1 MIRDGR
7 PNVHPVVPA
16 AAALLAAVAAS
27 LARVPGRA
35 GANGEK
41 SDPRTGD
48 HLVDRYHQTMGTVAH
63 ITVWGEDEEV
73 IVKAIDDSWKELDR
87 VDALMT
93 TWTADS
99 EISKINAAAGD
110 GKGVPVSD
118 EVFAIL
124 EKALAASK
132 LTSGAFDVT
141 VGSFSG
147 LWKFD
152 EDKDG
157 SIPTKEQVEER
168 RKLVNY
174 KDLILDK
181 KKKTAR
187 LKQKGQR
194 ITLGGLAKGY
204 GVDRVTEIL
213 HKAGLVDFIVQAGGD
228 MFVAGHRGDRK
239 WRVGIRDPRADRDV
253 FFAVAEIEDM
263 TFSTSGDYERY
274 VVKDGVR
281 YHHILDPATGY
292 PATRAR
298 SVTVMAKDAT
308 TAEGLTKA
316 LFIMGPD
323 KGIPW
328 LEGLGL
334 GAEAVIVGPDNK
346 VTISTGLKDKVK
358 IVTQPTDG
366 V

>member
-1 MIRDGR
+1 MIREGWSNLHR
-7 PNVHPVVPA
+7 VLP
-16 AAALLAAVAAS
+16 ALLAATALGAVTAPGGP
-27 LARVPGRA
+27 ARARG
-35 GANGEK
+35 GTT
-41 SDPRTGD
+41 DPRTGD
-48 HLVDRYHQTMGTVAH
+48 HLVDRYHETMGTVAH
-63 ITVWGEDEEV
+63 ITVWGEDDSE
-73 IVKAIDDSWKELDR
+73 IVKAIEESWQELDR
-87 VDALMT
+87 IDKVMT
-93 TWTADS
+93 TWIADS
-99 EISKINAAAGD
+99 EISMINAAAGD
-110 GKGVPVSD
+110 GKGVAVSD
-118 EVFAIL
+118 EVLGIL
-124 EKALAASK
+124 DKALAASK
-132 LTSGAFDVT
+132 LTNGTFDVT

-174 KDLILDK
+174 KDLVLDK

-194 ITLGGLAKGY
+194 ITLGGIAKGY

-213 HKAGLVDFIVQAGGD
+213 RKHGLVDFIVQAGGD

-239 WRVGIRDPRADRDV
+239 WRVGIRDPRAERDV

-292 PATRAR
+292 PATKAR

-316 LFIMGPD
+316 LFIMGPE

-328 LEGLGL
+328 LEGLDL
-334 GAEAVIVGPDNK
+334 GAEAVIVGADNK
-346 VTISTGLKDKVK
+346 VTISKGLQGKVT
-358 IVTQPTDG
+358 IVTQPSEG
-366 V
+366 I